1 MFTTEQAS
9 ATITLVT
16 TDVALACLGIDSISV
31 IDLCM
36 DIEENIG
43 REVLIEEL
51 IENPTLNKLA
61 KFLGER

>member
-9 ATITLVT
+9 ATISLVT
-16 TDVALACLGIDSISV
+16 TDVELACLGIDSISV
-31 IDLCM
+31 IYLCM